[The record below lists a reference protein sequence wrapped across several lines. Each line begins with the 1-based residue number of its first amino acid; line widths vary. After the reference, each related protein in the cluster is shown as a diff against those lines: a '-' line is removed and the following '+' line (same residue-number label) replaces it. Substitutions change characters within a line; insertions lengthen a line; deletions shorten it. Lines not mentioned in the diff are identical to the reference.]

1 MRKDKSII
9 LISVVGTS
17 PAVLTETVWA
27 LAHQKKPVVPD
38 EIVVI
43 TTKRGRE
50 SIENMLFG
58 EDKGWE
64 RLKTALASEKIKIDK
79 KLLFGLGSIVS
90 PLSADRNSEL
100 EDIASTEENSLAAD
114 FFLETLRKYTER
126 PDTQVYASIAGGRKT
141 MSALMLSC
149 MSLLGREDDH
159 VLHVLVNPPFD
170 GYMVEPTFLFPEA
183 NVKYKPK
190 GDKKSYSSKDA
201 NIELIDLPFVKMR
214 GWYQDK
220 FKETYP
226 SYTRLVSE
234 VQKVAPNANVRVK
247 LEFDFDNGCLFVD
260 GENAGLCATEFVAF
274 AIGIEFS
281 PEDLYE
287 ELHNL
292 AKKIPQPED
301 KPWVKWVDNIKK
313 SSRFKRSDDSQN
325 LTISHL
331 RSEIKKKLLKF
342 SSLQPFMNIMFPR
355 GLSINTCPNIRI
367 SMDIKKL
374 KERLGCDK
382 ICGR

>member
-170 GYMVEPTFLFPEA
+170 GYMEPTFLFPEA
-183 NVKYKPK
+183 NVKYKQPK

-260 GENAGLCATEFVAF
+260 GENAGLCATEFIAF

-281 PEDLYE
+281 PEDLYK
-287 ELHNL
+287 ELRNL
-292 AKKIPQPED
+292 AKKIAQPED
-301 KPWVKWVDNIKK
+301 KPWVEWVDDIKK
-313 SSRFKRSDDSQN
+313 SSRFEQSDDSQN

-331 RSEIKKKLLKF
+331 RSEIKKKLSKF

-355 GLSINTCPNIRI
+355 GVSINTCPNIRI

>member
-17 PAVLTETVWA
+17 PPVLTETVWA

-170 GYMVEPTFLFPEA
+170 GNMEPTFLFPEA
-183 NVKYKPK
+183 KVKYKPK

-331 RSEIKKKLLKF
+331 RSEIKKKLSKF